1 VKQQEVAKHKADCKA
16 KAEERR
22 REKEE
27 KAAEHKYKRQER
39 NSKKAVEQHQTGKR
53 KASQAS
59 APKVKRQK
67 CSGSAVELA
76 AVALV
81 VPPKMNSWGRTVNLP
96 ARYVQK

>member
-1 VKQQEVAKHKADCKA
+1 VKQQEVAKRKADREA

-27 KAAEHKYKRQER
+27 KAAERERKKKER
-39 NSKKAVEQHQTGKR
+39 NSKKAAEQPQAGKR

-59 APKVKRQK
+59 APKAKRQK
-67 CSGSAVELA
+67 SSGGAVEP
-76 AVALV
+76 AVVAPV
-81 VPPKMNSWGRTVNLP
+81 VPPKVNSRGRTVNLP